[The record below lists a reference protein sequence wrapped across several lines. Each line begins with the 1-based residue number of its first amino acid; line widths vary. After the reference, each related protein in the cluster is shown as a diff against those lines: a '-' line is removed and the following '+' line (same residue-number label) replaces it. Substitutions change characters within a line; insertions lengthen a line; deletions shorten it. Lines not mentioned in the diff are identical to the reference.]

1 MVAPRFTTAAARAT
15 ARARA
20 RALAAA
26 RALAHAH
33 ALAVLVLVLLLVLL
47 LPLLRIAAREG
58 RKKGYSQD
66 RNVGIRLF
74 KESTSTRHE
83 SRAMVMQRE
92 EKKATRLCGG
102 DRTRQPLEQWGRHF
116 IERPN
121 SNVTLSVAFFSS
133 FAGYHFDHAMSI
145 PRRCGNSVCERSAAM
160 RCTVISKRNR
170 NVCQNSSISSTLRFA
185 CGQNSSISSTLRFAC
200 GKIIVILHANSRS

>member
-1 MVAPRFTTAAARAT
+1 MVAPRFTTATARAT

-33 ALAVLVLVLLLVLL
+33 ALAVLVLLLVLLLLLL

-121 SNVTLSVAFFSS
+121 SNVTLSCSLFF
-133 FAGYHFDHAMSI
+133 F
-145 PRRCGNSVCERSAAM
+145 
-160 RCTVISKRNR
+160 
-170 NVCQNSSISSTLRFA
+170 LRGLPF
-185 CGQNSSISSTLRFAC
+185 
-200 GKIIVILHANSRS
+200 